1 MSRNIFR
8 CCKKNPSFLVTY
20 SVCLEE
26 KEYFVCNDCI
36 DLDCFK
42 KHIVKKEPVQNN
54 FSKNKTFKHSNEITE
69 HNKQQI
75 NTSEQIEKTTEQ
87 NTRKTTVN
95 DFRGEL

>member
-20 SVCLEE
+20 SVCSEE

-54 FSKNKTFKHSNEITE
+54 FSKNKTFKHSNEITK

-75 NTSEQIEKTTEQ
+75 NTSEHIKKITEQ
-87 NTRKTTVN
+87 HTRKTAVN